1 MVIVALFNN
10 VMRALK
16 TAHEIFTEAVEL
28 QRAMQKRYPH
38 L

>member
-1 MVIVALFNN
+1 MVILAFFDN
-10 VMRALK
+10 VMRAFK